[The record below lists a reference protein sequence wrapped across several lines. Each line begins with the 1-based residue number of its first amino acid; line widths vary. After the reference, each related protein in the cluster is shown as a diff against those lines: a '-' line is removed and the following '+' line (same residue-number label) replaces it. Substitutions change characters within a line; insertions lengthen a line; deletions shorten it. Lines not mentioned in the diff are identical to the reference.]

1 MEQLGNNT
9 IYRKSLIFLERR
21 ATTRF
26 FFNKLRREKKFLRVW
41 RVEMAPG
48 SKFRPWRCKLIK
60 NLA

>member
-26 FFNKLRREKKFLRVW
+26 SFNKLRREKNFYVFGALRW
-41 RVEMAPG
+41 RQAV
-48 SKFRPWRCKLIK
+48 
-60 NLA
+60 NLSLGDIN